1 MDADAN
7 DTNAKSMGGLE
18 TNKAATATTVLASSQ
33 SPATQCSSSVSA
45 NNSLGIYKRST
56 NLSSSSVRKSTK
68 ATTVATRFGRDSPC
82 EQCEDDSSSPLGS
95 AGNTAKSYLSRGLRV
110 PSAAGTTTRK
120 CVLTLDG
127 YSYVIGKFYCT
138 GVAFEIVQK
147 MLDWFEILQI
157 HWKREKST
165 KVLYRAVE
173 VFVQIMSQMNSETDC
188 NYFN

>member
-7 DTNAKSMGGLE
+7 DTDSKSMGGLE

-45 NNSLGIYKRST
+45 NNTAVGIYKRST

-68 ATTVATRFGRDSPC
+68 ATTVAKRFGRDSPC

-138 GVAFEIVQK
+138 EVAFEIVQK
-147 MLDWFEILQI
+147 MLD
-157 HWKREKST
+157 
-165 KVLYRAVE
+165 
-173 VFVQIMSQMNSETDC
+173 
-188 NYFN
+188 